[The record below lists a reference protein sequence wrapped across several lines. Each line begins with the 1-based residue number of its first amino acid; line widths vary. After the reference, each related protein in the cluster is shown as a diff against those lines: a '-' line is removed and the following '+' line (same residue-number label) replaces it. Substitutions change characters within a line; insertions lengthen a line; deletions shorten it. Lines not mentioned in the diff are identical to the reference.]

1 MSIVFSGDE
10 LDLIEMLLTRAES
23 EINIEI
29 NHCRNLYYKEALSE
43 RQREINKLFE
53 KLKNTVASTSLL
65 QSGRNLAIKD
75 IEGFLDEAE
84 LPVNS

>member
-29 NHCRNLYYKEALSE
+29 NHCRNLYYKLE
-43 RQREINKLFE
+43 EIWLLRTSKDSLMKRNCQST
-53 KLKNTVASTSLL
+53 LKC
-65 QSGRNLAIKD
+65 
-75 IEGFLDEAE
+75 
-84 LPVNS
+84 